1 MPTASAA
8 YSVQY
13 AKVNLNQKADP
24 AYWGDETRSD
34 VYEAAGGT
42 ALVIHMFPLRPGE
55 IVKNGRV
62 VWDAL
67 GASTSITVGT
77 TDSTARF
84 MSSAPTVSSSSNG
97 VVGAAGSPTGL
108 FNAVDG
114 FNYENTTTADVDICV
129 VTSDAAVTGTIH
141 LVCQISRRSNN

>member
-1 MPTASAA
+1 MPTATAA
-8 YSVQY
+8 YSVEY

-24 AYWGDETRSD
+24 AKWGDETRSD

-42 ALVIHMFPLRPGE
+42 ALVIHMFPLHPGE
-55 IVKNGRV
+55 MIKGGQVY
-62 VWDAL
+62 WDAL

-97 VVGAAGSPTGL
+97 VVAAAGAPTGL
-108 FNAVDG
+108 FNAIDG
-114 FNYENTTTADVDICV
+114 INYENTTTADVDICV

-141 LVCQISRRSNN
+141 CVARISRRANS